1 MSETIHHVSDFAQYA
16 GFLVSY
22 TVMAFDGNVPKL
34 VRKAERKKN
43 KLISN
48 RDRVQLKVHETD
60 RKTEKVSDDVY
71 VWLKEANILIQEM
84 EDMKTETEVP
94 LPSWNEFKILLE
106 RIKALNAKCKF
117 DPFSTPNLG
126 LDRFS
131 DENIVCFKSTE
142 KASDE
147 LLEALQD
154 DNCYKIGLHG
164 RQDSGK
170 TSLVNAIGKKV
181 KHLNVFDVVIFVNVT
196 QNPNIRIIQDE
207 IADSLN
213 IIFNNIITDAGR
225 AIIISTAIKNMDR
238 PILVIFDDVR
248 AKLDIEGVGIPC
260 DSNRCKVILT
270 TCCQEEECDFVD
282 CQKEIQL
289 DPLSIL
295 EACTLFVKH
304 SDIHEEEKST
314 SSKLLNVAHEVVHEC
329 DGLPGKIIKVAS
341 SLKNKPFEEWKA
353 SLDKLRHSIAE
364 WHIFLS
370 FRGEDTRDSF
380 TGFLYYTLHKEGFKV
395 FMDDVGLERGDKI
408 SSSLINAIQASR
420 ISIVVLSE
428 NYAYST
434 WCLDELVNI
443 LECKNKMKSRIIW
456 PIFYKV
462 KASDVRHQKN
472 SYEKAMA
479 IHEKMFGNDSEK
491 VKKWR
496 SALTEVSSLS
506 GLTYKTGYE
515 YKIIQ
520 TIVEMANDNKNRS
533 YMESI

>member
-1 MSETIHHVSDFAQYA
+1 
-16 GFLVSY
+16 
-22 TVMAFDGNVPKL
+22 MAFDGNVPKL

-170 TSLVNAIGKKV
+170 TSLVNAI
-181 KHLNVFDVVIFVNVT
+181 
-196 QNPNIRIIQDE
+196 
-207 IADSLN
+207 
-213 IIFNNIITDAGR
+213 
-225 AIIISTAIKNMDR
+225 
-238 PILVIFDDVR
+238 
-248 AKLDIEGVGIPC
+248 EGVGIPC

-289 DPLSIL
+289 DSLSIL
-295 EACTLFVKH
+295 EAWTLFVKH